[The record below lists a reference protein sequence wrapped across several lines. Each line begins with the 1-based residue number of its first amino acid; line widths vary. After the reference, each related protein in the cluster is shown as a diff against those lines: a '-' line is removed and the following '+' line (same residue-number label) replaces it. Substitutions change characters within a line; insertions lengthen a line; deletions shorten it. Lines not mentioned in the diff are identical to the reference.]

1 MFSIGENIFVTENLN
16 GAANAGIIVGKNG
29 IVMIDSTFF
38 PSKAGKLV
46 EFISS
51 ISSNVVLYVVNTHYH
66 LDHTLGNCA
75 IDAPVIA
82 NSLTKAYL
90 EKIDIEKFKM
100 SVEPII
106 QKEIKDARI
115 VLPSVTFK
123 KRMTL
128 DLGNKKIEI
137 TRFGGHTPD
146 SSIVKVWPDEVCFC
160 GDLLFSGYHAEI
172 TSESDLDD
180 WLKALKKLKNLN
192 IKWFVPGHGPIGD
205 VSVVDEMILYIERF
219 KLLSSTVKSTKPD
232 DIIKEFGDDPVF
244 AKRGFPLL
252 FEDSLID
259 YVRRSDDGKNVNSHK
274 AGRR

>member
-29 IVMIDSTFF
+29 IIVIDSTFF
-38 PSKAGKLV
+38 PSKAGKLT

-51 ISSNVVLYVVNTHYH
+51 ISSNVILYVVNTHYH

-82 NSLTKAYL
+82 SLLTKTYL
-90 EKIDIEKFKM
+90 EKIELEKFKM

-106 QKEIKDARI
+106 QRELKDAHI

-123 KRMTL
+123 NRMTL

-137 TRFGGHTPD
+137 TRLGGHTPD
-146 SSIVKVWPDEVCFC
+146 SSIVKVWPDGVCFC

-180 WLKALKKLKNLN
+180 WIKALKKLKNFNL
-192 IKWFVPGHGPIGD
+192 KWFVPGHGPVGD
-205 VSVVDEMILYIERF
+205 VNAVDEMILYIEKF
-219 KLLSSTVKSTKPD
+219 KSLSSMMKSTKAD
-232 DIIKEFGDDPVF
+232 DIIEKFGNDPIF

-259 YVRRSDDGKNVNSHK
+259 YLRRDDDGKHLSSHK
-274 AGRR
+274 TRRR